1 MKKEGRPF
9 KLSLTVTKCCFDGNS
24 LYEDKDSCFLVA
36 EFVMKN
42 MITVFS
48 FFRLLFHLCLTNC

>member
-9 KLSLTVTKCCFDGNS
+9 KLSLTVV
-24 LYEDKDSCFLVA
+24 LMEIPCFLVA

-42 MITVFS
+42 MITVVS